1 MQVIWSDISILPYEL
16 VGEISCQKSVL
27 YLKVEVAWD
36 VGGGGGLDLSLG
48 TPLSPKIRTSH
59 GGFLTLDRGS

>member
-36 VGGGGGLDLSLG
+36 VGGGGGVGFESGD
-48 TPLSPKIRTSH
+48 SPVP
-59 GGFLTLDRGS
+59 